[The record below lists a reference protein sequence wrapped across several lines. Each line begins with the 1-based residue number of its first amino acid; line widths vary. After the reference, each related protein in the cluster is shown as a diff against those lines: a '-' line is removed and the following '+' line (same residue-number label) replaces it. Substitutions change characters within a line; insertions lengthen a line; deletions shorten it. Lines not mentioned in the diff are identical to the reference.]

1 MAKQSAKEKLLERMK
16 KGQKKGAGDFERT
29 SIFRGGLDAEFWAPK
44 EGEEHWFDIIPY
56 IAGPYD
62 PDVEEGEETY
72 CFQPYVHRGVGP
84 NERDVI
90 CLAKTYGKKCAICE
104 HVKKMIADEEDEDEI
119 KALQVQ
125 RNPRAI
131 YNVHVLDSKEEQK
144 KGVQIFNASHF
155 TIESHLLELANRPT
169 RPGSTQ
175 IDPFIYYPA
184 SDETGKTISFKRKNK
199 FEFVAHCLEDRDY
212 ALDKKLLKSAH
223 TLDKCIR
230 IPTYEEQLA
239 WLHGEEPEDEKEEKE
254 EKVRTSPTKEKEK
267 PKPPKKEKEEEEG
280 DLTLEEELGKMSRI
294 ELKKYIRKNNLKISV
309 KPKMDEED
317 IIKAILD
324 HKEKLEEEEKESKKE
339 KDPGKC
345 PFGHV
350 FGKDLDETD
359 DCDDCPE
366 DVWTACAEKAEELDD
381 IPF

>member
-1 MAKQSAKEKLLERMK
+1 MAKSAKEKLLERMK
-16 KGQKKGAGDFERT
+16 RGQKKGGGDYERT
-29 SIFRGGLDAEFWAPK
+29 SIFKGNLEADFWSPK
-44 EGEEHWFDIIPY
+44 EGEQHWFDIIPY
-56 IAGPYD
+56 EAGPND
-62 PDVEEGEETY
+62 PDVEEGTETY
-72 CFQPYVHRGVGP
+72 CFQPYTHRGVGP
-84 NERDVI
+84 NEKDVI
-90 CLAKTYGKKCAICE
+90 CLAKTYGRKCAICD

-175 IDPFIYYPA
+175 VDPFIFYPA
-184 SDETGKTISFKRKNK
+184 ADETGKTISFKRKSK
-199 FEFVAHCLEDRDY
+199 FEFIAHNLEDRDY
-212 ALDKKLLKSAH
+212 ALDKKLLKAAH
-223 TLDKCIR
+223 ILDECVY

-239 WLHGEEPEDEKEEKE
+239 WLHGEEYDDEKED
-254 EKVRTSPTKEKEK
+254 
-267 PKPPKKEKEEEEG
+267 KKEKTRPVREKKKERTRPPKEEEVEEEEG
-280 DLTLEEELGKMSRI
+280 TLTLEEELEKMSRT
-294 ELKKYIRKNNLKISV
+294 ELKKYIRKNDLKISV

-317 IIKAILD
+317 IIKAILN
-324 HKEKLEEEEKESKKE
+324 HSEEEEEEEDGE
-339 KDPGKC
+339 KVTTEGEC
-345 PFGHV
+345 PSGHV

-366 DVWTACAEKAEELDD
+366 DVWSACAARAEELEDD
-381 IPF
+381 

>member
-1 MAKQSAKEKLLERMK
+1 MAKKSAREKLLERMK
-16 KGQKKGAGDFERT
+16 KGQKKGASDYERT
-29 SIFRGGLDAEFWAPK
+29 SIFKAGLDAEFWAPK
-44 EGEEHWFDIIPY
+44 EGEQHWFDIIPY
-56 IAGPYD
+56 IAGPND

-72 CFQPYVHRGVGP
+72 CFQPYIHRGIGP

-90 CLAKTYGKKCAICE
+90 CLAKTYGKKCAICD

-144 KGVQIFNASHF
+144 KGAQIFNASHF

-169 RPGSTQ
+169 RPGSKQ

-184 SDETGKTISFKRKNK
+184 ADETGKTISFKRKSK
-199 FEFVAHCLEDRDY
+199 FEFIAHNFEDRDY
-212 ALDKKLLKSAH
+212 ALDKKLLKNAH
-223 TLDKCIR
+223 ILDECIY

-239 WLHGEEPEDEKEEKE
+239 WLHGEDYDEEEKE
-254 EKVRTSPTKEKEK
+254 KKRSAQSSGKSSRAEKQEEV
-267 PKPPKKEKEEEEG
+267 EKEEE
-280 DLTLEEELGKMSRI
+280 TLEDQLKEMSRI
-294 ELKKYIRKNNLKISV
+294 ELRKYIRSNKLEISI
-309 KPKMDEED
+309 KPKMKEKD
-317 IIKAILD
+317 IVKAILNYS
-324 HKEKLEEEEKESKKE
+324 EEEEEEEEKEVE
-339 KDPGKC
+339 EPQEGEC

-359 DCDDCPE
+359 DCDECPE
-366 DVWTACAEKAEELDD
+366 DIWTACAEKSEELED
-381 IPF
+381 